1 MTTTLT
7 NHRYG
12 ALAKRAFQPRPR
24 TPSRNDDEYLFGNP
38 VNAARLRQAIED
50 SEAGRNMT
58 RMTLV
63 EFERWMEARMAAG
76 SRSD

>member
-24 TPSRNDDEYLFGNP
+24 TTSRNDHEYLFSNP
-38 VNAARLRQAIED
+38 VNAARLRQALEN
-50 SEAGRNMT
+50 SRTGRNLIPFT
-58 RMTLV
+58 
-63 EFERWMEARMAAG
+63 MEELRRELG
-76 SRSD
+76 LEKT

>member
-24 TPSRNDDEYLFGNP
+24 TPSRNDDEHLFRSP
-38 VNAARLRQAIED
+38 ANAERLLRAYND
-50 SEAGRNMT
+50 SVAGRNMT
-58 RMTLV
+58 RMTLEELRTCV
-63 EFERWMEARMAAG
+63 FRERP
-76 SRSD
+76 